1 MEKPSLLKLVF
12 YLEGNIH
19 ISITIIRQ
27 SFIVFHWL
35 SDTSS
40 ISHLCLHNKTHQRKG
55 HSLGHSGDWIQ
66 LVVFLVSSE
75 MTSASMVSCLLA
87 RELSWLSAG
96 AGQDWGW
103 GAGMQRWE
111 SLPLEVSSILAHSSP
126 QPYISKPA
134 KKHWNLMLPYL
145 YFLLLPLSFHSWGS
159 LLTLGTHG

>member
-55 HSLGHSGDWIQ
+55 HFLGHSGDWIQ

-96 AGQDWGW
+96 AGEAIGPIVSHHP
-103 GAGMQRWE
+103 AGQLIGPEPEFQRRDG
-111 SLPLEVSSILAHSSP
+111 IYTSP
-126 QPYISKPA
+126 PQNQAQNWPFISA
-134 KKHWNLMLPYL
+134 TMC
-145 YFLLLPLSFHSWGS
+145 
-159 LLTLGTHG
+159 